1 MFIESVCYR
10 KYFGFFSLVLNLRLS
25 CQLEFLW
32 TLWYFYILLYLFGL
46 RHRKDS
52 EVGSRKWSELYCFLQ
67 PCQRLQISPD
77 NILLHTISSFEGIF
91 EGFLVK
97 EVAIEGTQRNL
108 SRHRMLLSSNFLS
121 SLFLRTFPEKVSDP
135 SAVNNRQSICL
146 QLTEHCAQ
154 PTEYMFATDRSVM
167 HCAQPTE

>member
-1 MFIESVCYR
+1 MCYFVSYR
-10 KYFGFFSLVLNLRLS
+10 KYLGFFCLFLNLRLI
-25 CQLEFLW
+25 CQLEFQW
-32 TLWYFYILLYLFGL
+32 TLWYCYLLQYLLGL

-52 EVGSRKWSELYCFLQ
+52 EVGSRNWSELYCFLQ
-67 PCQRLQISPD
+67 PCQRLKFLQTIFYY
-77 NILLHTISSFEGIF
+77 IKISSFEGIIK
-91 EGFLVK
+91 GFLVK

-135 SAVNNRQSICL
+135 SAVYNRQSICL

-154 PTEYMFATDRSVM
+154 PTEYMFATVRSVM